1 MQKRPKGKVNVGEQ
15 ELSAL
20 LEAYK
25 AYLSQHKLKYT
36 AQREAII
43 VEFMRVGGHISAE
56 ELFRL
61 VKKKSAGVGLASVYR
76 TINSLVE
83 AGLAVE
89 RRFLDRTSVYEIH
102 QPGHHHDHLICMRCR
117 KIFEF
122 ENDAI
127 EEQQKKVA
135 ESLGFTLKDHK
146 LPQSLTSRSSSFLR
160 RSLLREEMSS

>member
-1 MQKRPKGKVNVGEQ
+1 MPDPMQKRPKGRVTVGEQ

-20 LEAYK
+20 LEAYR
-25 AYLSQHKLKYT
+25 AYLAQHKLKFT
-36 AQREAII
+36 AQRETII
-43 VEFMRVGGHISAE
+43 AEFMRVGGHISAE

-102 QPGHHHDHLICMRCR
+102 EPGHHHDHLICMRCR

-146 LPQSLTSRSSSFLR
+146 LELYGWCQRQNCPNL
-160 RSLLREEMSS
+160 